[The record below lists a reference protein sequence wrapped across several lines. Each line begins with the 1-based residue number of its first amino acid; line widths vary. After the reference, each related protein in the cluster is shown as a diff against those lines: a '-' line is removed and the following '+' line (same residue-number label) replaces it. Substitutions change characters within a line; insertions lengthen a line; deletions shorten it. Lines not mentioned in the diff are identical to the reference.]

1 MSKKVNIE
9 LSESQYK
16 KLIDMAAIG
25 EWVINAQTTN
35 IDESYSKVME
45 KVLSYAKGT
54 SSEGM
59 VSKFNELVEEDV
71 FRLLND
77 FIIPYEDINFLKKQ
91 IEMQSFAEAIEEHGE
106 KKFLAMSEEAKM
118 EAMYKKS
125 IIRDS
130 DHISEKPGRCP

>member
-91 IEMQSFAEAIEEHGE
+91 IEMQSLAEVIEEHGE
-106 KKFLAMSEEAKM
+106 KM
-118 EAMYKKS
+118 
-125 IIRDS
+125 RNR
-130 DHISEKPGRCP
+130 GQT